1 MEVIKCIL
9 KPLSG
14 ETYPSMQ
21 FLDTLGSA
29 MRIVSWADSLGFS
42 TELQTKCI
50 PGIPK
55 TSITLALRNDTGWI
69 IIGNGQ
75 YIVLTKEN
83 NFEVYTPSQF
93 KERYMEVSE

>member
-9 KPLSG
+9 KPAPQHM
-14 ETYPSMQ
+14 YPSMQ

-50 PGIPK
+50 PGLPR
-55 TSITLALRNDTGWI
+55 TSITLALHNDTEWLV
-69 IIGNGQ
+69 IGNGQ
-75 YIVLTKEN
+75 YIVLTKKN
-83 NFEVYTPSQF
+83 KFEVYTQSHF
-93 KERYMEVSE
+93 KEKFMEVSE